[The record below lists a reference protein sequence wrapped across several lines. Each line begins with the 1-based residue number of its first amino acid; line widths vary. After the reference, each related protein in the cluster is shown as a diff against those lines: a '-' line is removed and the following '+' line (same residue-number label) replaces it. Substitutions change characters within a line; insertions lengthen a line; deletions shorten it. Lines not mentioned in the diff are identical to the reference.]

1 MQIFHYTIF
10 VTYVDNLSMLLSF
23 ILDSDCKHLESAIT
37 LSKLQTLQLRYFS
50 KTVQLFADIMR
61 SSKAALEFRFVK
73 INAIYFSF
81 RNGKRNL
88 KSLYNFQNDSF
99 QIMVPF
105 VIVKEHMEKNGQDQR
120 KKKSKAV
127 LRFAF
132 WYGKTDLKK

>member
-1 MQIFHYTIF
+1 M
-10 VTYVDNLSMLLSF
+10 
-23 ILDSDCKHLESAIT
+23 
-37 LSKLQTLQLRYFS
+37 
-50 KTVQLFADIMR
+50 QLFADIVR

-105 VIVKEHMEKNGQDQR
+105 VIVKEHIEKNDQDQR
-120 KKKSKAV
+120 KKKSNRSIFFFKSVIPFKA
-127 LRFAF
+127 RSS
-132 WYGKTDLKK
+132 